1 MKVKQVQ
8 LDKLLGVFVKYIS
21 RETVKAHCDEAKVKS
36 PFYILS
42 RELYREQ
49 VLSLPLM
56 DRKAL
61 KQAIDFEIQGQDD
74 DAVYIVNQA
83 VNNGINVNIYWLDPS
98 LKTLAGGLIP
108 ESLIVGNSLDE
119 GAFVQ
124 YDNGTAQV
132 YLAKNSK
139 GVCSKVSSGLF
150 ANPEYFC
157 ASHGVAIT
165 DVTVLAKADFFEL
178 LHNNWFRL
186 PWPKCTGLWHKAAS
200 SSESIIDRLSKAVVP
215 FSVLFSLYLLLSSA
229 FTSFQV
235 GSASDDLTQL
245 RSEVGSALQVR
256 NEVRDLD
263 KYLTELVNIES
274 ATQSK
279 WRLWPAIVPLYEMG
293 SQIERITV
301 TDDVVDIRVRT
312 DSSSG
317 VLQSLISNP
326 NVESAKFSGPVRKVR
341 NQEMVNVEV
350 KLTPK
355 VAK

>member
-21 RETVKAHCDEAKVKS
+21 RETVKAHCDEAKVKT

-56 DRKAL
+56 ERKAL
-61 KQAIDFEIQGQDD
+61 KQAIDFEIQGQND
-74 DAVYIVNQA
+74 DAVYIINQT
-83 VNNGINVNIYWLDPS
+83 VNNAINVNIYWLDPS
-98 LKTLAGGLIP
+98 LRTLAGVLIP
-108 ESLIVGNSLDE
+108 ESLIVGNSLDD

-124 YDNGTAQV
+124 YDNGTDQV
-132 YLAKNSK
+132 YLAKNNK
-139 GVCSKVSSGLF
+139 GVCSKISSGLF

-165 DVTVLAKADFFEL
+165 DVTVLAKVDFVEL
-178 LHNNWFRL
+178 LDNNWFRL
-186 PWPKCTGLWHKAAS
+186 PWPKCTGLWHKAANS
-200 SSESIIDRLSKAVVP
+200 GESIIYKLSKAVVP
-215 FSVLFSLYLLLSSA
+215 FSILFSLYLLLSSA
-229 FTSFQV
+229 FASFQV
-235 GSASDDLTQL
+235 SSASDDLTQL
-245 RSEVGSALQVR
+245 RAEVGTALEVR
-256 NEVRDLD
+256 NEVRELD

-301 TDDVVDIRVRT
+301 TDDVVNIRVRT
-312 DSSSG
+312 DSSSD
-317 VLQSLISNP
+317 VLQSLINNP
-326 NVESAKFSGPVRKVR
+326 NVESAKFSGPVRKIR
-341 NQEMVNVEV
+341 NQEMVDVEV

>member
-61 KQAIDFEIQGQDD
+61 KQAIDFEIQSQDEG
-74 DAVYIVNQA
+74 AVYVIHQA
-83 VNNGINVNIYWLDPS
+83 VNNAINVNIYWLDPS
-98 LKTLAGGLIP
+98 LKTLSGGLIP

-124 YDNGTAQV
+124 YDNGTDQV

-139 GVCSKVSSGLF
+139 GVCSKVSAGLF

-157 ASHGVAIT
+157 ASHGVAIV
-165 DVTVLAKADFFEL
+165 DVTVIAKTVFFDL
-178 LHNNWFRL
+178 LNNNWFRL
-186 PWPKCTGLWHKAAS
+186 PWPKCTGLWHKSAS

-215 FSVLFSLYLLLSSA
+215 FSVFFSFYLLLSTA
-229 FTSFQV
+229 IASFQV
-235 GSASDDLTQL
+235 SSASSDLTQL
-245 RSEVGSALQVR
+245 RAEVGTALKIR
-256 NEVRDLD
+256 NEVRDFD
-263 KYLTELVNIES
+263 KYLSELVYVES

-279 WRLWPAIVPLYEMG
+279 WQLWPAIVPLYEMG

-301 TDDVVDIRVRT
+301 TDDLVSIRVRA
-312 DSSSG
+312 DSSSD
-317 VLQSLISNP
+317 VLQSLINNP
-326 NVESAKFSGPVRKVR
+326 NVESAKFSGPVRRIR
-341 NQEMVNVEV
+341 NKEMVNVEV

-355 VAK
+355 VYK